1 MISLMRVA
9 DIDEKKK
16 IAMEVAGIE
25 EGKED

>member
-25 EGKED
+25 EEE